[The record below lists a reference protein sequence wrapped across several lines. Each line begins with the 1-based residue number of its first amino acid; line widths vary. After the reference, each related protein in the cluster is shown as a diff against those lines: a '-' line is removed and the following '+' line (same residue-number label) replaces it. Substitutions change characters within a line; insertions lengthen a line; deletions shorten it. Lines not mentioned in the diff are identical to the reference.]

1 MSEEEQQDIQPQIP
15 EFQFD
20 RDGIL
25 CLAHSLVIF
34 FLGSSITWQLNHVNN
49 NIDDTQNRPAISVL
63 DRIGRFAH
71 TIGRVVN
78 ISQNVLLKDVHE
90 RAKEKKAFFNATNPG
105 DLFAKLVI
113 ERSESML
120 SYCTS
125 NGRLEQGTYDG
136 IHKWFD
142 LARPVILALRGVSCM
157 DQRQLQT
164 DLQRFKSLYVRFKR
178 VRSQSLSRSKP
189 DIHFCPKLLL
199 IHSITLAMSIA
210 NREEIFLFS
219 PAFSE
224 IFQPFSK
231 FRDVDLTRIPT
242 DLEAPYHMTIPFD
255 ELHEINKDLFNNKDV
270 LAEDIAKVAMK
281 YVPSQLM
288 HLAIFTND
296 SNVMCDSENMKSA
309 FAILQQASFDFDDS
323 RRRSKQA
330 NRTSYS
336 GHRKRESSGSSRKK
350 NLCIHIATLNYLGLV
365 CGSQMTDCITDKLG
379 EINSNSNG
387 SSPRSNE
394 ALLPWMNND
403 MMSGN
408 VTTTASLT
416 CDLRCPSR
424 LVILGKEPNKR
435 KRFSEDEKD
444 VVRAGFREGKYPK
457 EILDGSDLLQ
467 RNGRTNASIK
477 DLCRTLFPG
486 EKLPNRR
493 PRCPFSQE
501 EKEFLLQDRRSG
513 MDWSDIRDKHPEF
526 ASRKADDLRQC
537 YRYLTDGRN
546 SSL

>member
-20 RDGIL
+20 RDRIL

-49 NIDDTQNRPAISVL
+49 NIEDTQNRPAISVL
-63 DRIGRFAH
+63 GRIGRFAH

-90 RAKEKKAFFNATNPG
+90 LAKEKKASFNATNPG

-125 NGRLEQGTYDG
+125 NGTLEQGTYDG
-136 IHKWFD
+136 IHKWFN

-157 DQRQLQT
+157 DQRQLEM
-164 DLQRFKSLYVRFKR
+164 DLHRFKSLYVRFKSLR

-210 NREEIFLFS
+210 NREEILLFS

-231 FRDVDLTRIPT
+231 FRDVDLTSIPP
-242 DLEAPYHMTIPFD
+242 DLKAPYHMKIPFD
-255 ELHEINKDLFNNKDV
+255 DLYEFNKDICNNKDV

-281 YVPSQLM
+281 YVSSQLM
-288 HLAIFTND
+288 HLANFTND

-309 FAILQQASFDFDDS
+309 FDILQQASLGFDDS

-336 GHRKRESSGSSRKK
+336 GKRKRESSGSSRKK
-350 NLCIHIATLNYLGLV
+350 NLSIHIGTLNYLGLV
-365 CGSQMTDCITDKLG
+365 CGSQMTDCITEKLG

-387 SSPRSNE
+387 TSPRSNE

-403 MMSGN
+403 MISGK
-408 VTTTASLT
+408 VTPTASLT

-435 KRFSEDEKD
+435 KRFSEDEED
-444 VVRAGFREGKYPK
+444 VVRAGFREGKNPK

-477 DLCRTLFPG
+477 DLCRRLFPG
-486 EKLPNRR
+486 EKSPNRR
-493 PRCPFSQE
+493 PRRPFSQE

-513 MDWSDIRDKHPEF
+513 MDWRDIRNKHPEF
-526 ASRKADDLRQC
+526 ASRKADDLRLC
-537 YRYLTDGRN
+537 YRNLTRGN
-546 SSL
+546 SL